1 MFWSLTFSAPT
12 SRTSSTCVAGS
23 LLSRPFVWRPSR
35 WSVQSLCF
43 SGTVYGAVNAAGLH
57 PKHAR
62 ILRRG
67 VQTARSLSDISCFA
81 VFGATSYRKA
91 TCRRSYGGL
100 LHGDERPCLG

>member
-1 MFWSLTFSAPT
+1 MFWSSTFSAPT
-12 SRTSSTCVAGS
+12 SKTSSTCVAGNS
-23 LLSRPFVWRPSR
+23 LSRPFVWRPSR

-43 SGTVYGAVNAAGLH
+43 SGTVHATVNATGLL

-91 TCRRSYGGL
+91 ACRRSYGG
-100 LHGDERPCLG
+100 